1 MLQNEELGLLQ
12 KETLFDSLKKEN
24 FELKMRIYLLS
35 ETLNDGQIDYIEQIS
50 QLKSNLRESEIQKN
64 QLLNELSELQ
74 SLQDFYSQEEFIE
87 KYKELENDNLHLA
100 SLIHSKEKTI
110 DTMTIF
116 IKYEEEKNK
125 TLMALDTRDKDTGP
139 ALREELE
146 KLWELNSKL
155 VFQIQELQMEI
166 VESRQEF
173 VNENSSLKEDIKD
186 RSLQVLQQEKRF
198 QEIQEENQALLLVQE
213 ENSALIA
220 SLENR
225 ISKLKVIFFLV
236 LNYSRR
242 LYYQRLVGNH
252 IH

>member
-110 DTMTIF
+110 DAMTIF
-116 IKYEEEKNK
+116 IKYEEEEKNM
-125 TLMALDTRDKDTGP
+125 TLMALDTTGT

-198 QEIQEENQALLLVQE
+198 QEIQEENHALLLLQE

-225 ISKLKVIFFLV
+225 ISKLKVIFF
-236 LNYSRR
+236 
-242 LYYQRLVGNH
+242 
-252 IH
+252 